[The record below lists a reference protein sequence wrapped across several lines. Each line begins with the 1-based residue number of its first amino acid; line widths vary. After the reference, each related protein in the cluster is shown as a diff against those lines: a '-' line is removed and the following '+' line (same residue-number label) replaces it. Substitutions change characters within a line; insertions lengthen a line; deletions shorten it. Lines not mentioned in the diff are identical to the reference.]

1 LRICRRFFRQ
11 PEDTEDAAA
20 EVFLKLHKVLET
32 RDEALPFRPWVSKV
46 TGRHCIDKLLQRKR
60 EKGACVD
67 GTDLIEVP
75 DHSTPSLLSQ
85 VLRREEQ
92 LEVGGAVDSVARK
105 IEGAAG
111 AALLQTNE
119 LLQDR
124 ARTEKAAFYG
134 QGDDLPSQGA
144 TSPQFATRAVCV

>member
-1 LRICRRFFRQ
+1 MRGRNRPYRSPRPFDSF
-11 PEDTEDAAA
+11 A
-20 EVFLKLHKVLET
+20 
-32 RDEALPFRPWVSKV
+32 ALPGSAQGRTAR
-46 TGRHCIDKLLQRKR
+46 TG
-60 EKGACVD
+60 E
-67 GTDLIEVP
+67 T
-75 DHSTPSLLSQ
+75 
-85 VLRREEQ
+85 
-92 LEVGGAVDSVARK
+92 VDSVARK

-144 TSPQFATRAVCV
+144 TWPQFATRAVCV